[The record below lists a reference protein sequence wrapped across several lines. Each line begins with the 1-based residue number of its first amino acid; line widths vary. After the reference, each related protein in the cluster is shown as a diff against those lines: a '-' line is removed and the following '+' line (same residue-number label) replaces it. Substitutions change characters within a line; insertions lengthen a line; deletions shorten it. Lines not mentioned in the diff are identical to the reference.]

1 MRQRKGGQPF
11 CERRTCKGRYQSPQS
26 LQLSAG
32 PGPVPWNTWALTA
45 GISRR
50 TRPGESLSGHHQT
63 RRLQTLHVWATS
75 PPRSNRSGVPAG
87 TPRPLS
93 LSYSLLLCGAPSAVA
108 PPPPRRPSFLLLHFP
123 RREERR
129 TSAAVLPA
137 PGGGLAVNTPPLLPP
152 TSAASGKG

>member
-1 MRQRKGGQPF
+1 MRQRKGGQTF
-11 CERRTCKGRYQSPQS
+11 CERRTCKGMYQSPQS
-26 LQLSAG
+26 LQLSPG

-63 RRLQTLHVWATS
+63 RRLQMLHIWA
-75 PPRSNRSGVPAG
+75 PPRSNRSGIPVG

-108 PPPPRRPSFLLLHFP
+108 LPPRRPSFLLLYLP

-129 TSAAVLPA
+129 TSPAVLPA
-137 PGGGLAVNTPPLLPP
+137 PGGRLAANTPPLLPS